1 MKVRQASL
9 WDLGRL
15 EELHRRAGAALTQ
28 APPTTRLWSMLSH
41 TFQSFVPLI
50 QDSLILIAEERDTL
64 LGFIQASGRPSG
76 SALSGV
82 TSLQVLNLVVEP
94 SADLD
99 AVAPPL
105 IEQLAQQAV
114 QRGIE
119 RLFVRLPVE
128 EPVIPVFR
136 RLGFRQYATEHV
148 YFADAATAPMREAVP
163 FGLRPATGQDLRLLY
178 SLYRKVTPLG
188 VAQMEVPNHKEW
200 RRLRSEPILR
210 LGRSHAQQWVV
221 DRVEIVGWIGLQKAG
236 SASRPHTL
244 SFLALPERELADELV
259 DYALGQLGSPP
270 GPVWSSLRH
279 YDADMIDALRG
290 RGFTTLLNQS
300 LMVKELALRAPLR
313 EKVLVPS
320 FG

>member
-1 MKVRQASL
+1 MKVRAASV

-15 EELHRRAGAALTQ
+15 EELHRRAGAALSQ
-28 APPTTRLWSMLSH
+28 APPTTRLRSLLSH
-41 TFQSFVPLI
+41 TFASFLPMM
-50 QDSLILIAEERDTL
+50 QDSLIFIAEDRERL

-76 SALSGV
+76 APLSGA
-82 TSLQVLNLVVEP
+82 TSLQVLNLVVEQEVDP
-94 SADLD
+94 DS
-99 AVAPPL
+99 VAPQL
-105 IEQLAQQAV
+105 IEQLAEQAV
-114 QRGIE
+114 QRAVE
-119 RLFVRLPVE
+119 RLFVRLPIE

-148 YFADAATAPMREAVP
+148 YFAEAPEAQSDAVP
-163 FGLRPATGQDLRLLY
+163 LGLRPAKGRDLRLLY

-188 VAQMEVPNHKEW
+188 VAQMEAPNYREW
-200 RRLRSEPILR
+200 RKLKEEPILR
-210 LGRSHAQQWVV
+210 LGRSHTQQWVV
-221 DRVEIVGWIGLQKAG
+221 DRVEIAGWAGVQKAG
-236 SASRPHTL
+236 STSRPHTL
-244 SFLALPERELADELV
+244 SFMSLPERDLAGELADC
-259 DYALGQLGSPP
+259 ALSQLGAPS
-270 GPVWSSLRH
+270 GPAWSSLRH

>member
-1 MKVRQASL
+1 MKVRQASF

-15 EELHRRAGAALTQ
+15 EELHQRAGAAFSH

-41 TFQSFVPLI
+41 TFQSFLPVI
-50 QDSLILIAEERDTL
+50 QDSLIFLAEDKERL
-64 LGFIQASGRPSG
+64 LGFIQASGRPDG

-94 SADLD
+94 EADLD
-99 AVAPPL
+99 SVAPPL
-105 IEQLAQQAV
+105 IEQLAQLAV

-119 RLFVRLPVE
+119 RLFVRLPIE

-148 YFADAATAPMREAVP
+148 YFAESAAGRSDAIP
-163 FGLRPATGQDLRLLY
+163 FGLRPARGQDVRLLY

-188 VAQMEVPNHKEW
+188 VAQMEVPNYKEW
-200 RRLRSEPILR
+200 RRLKSEPILR
-210 LGRSHAQQWVV
+210 LGRSHSQQWVV
-221 DRVEIVGWIGLQKAG
+221 DRVEIVGWVGVQKAG

-244 SFLALPERELADELV
+244 SFLALPERDLAEELV
-259 DYALGQLGSPP
+259 DFALQQLGG

-290 RGFTTLLNQS
+290 RGFATLLNQS

>member
-1 MKVRQASL
+1 MKVRAASL

-15 EELHRRAGAALTQ
+15 EELHRRAGAALSQ
-28 APPTTRLWSMLSH
+28 SPPTTGLRSLLSH
-41 TFQSFVPLI
+41 TFASFLPMM
-50 QDSLILIAEERDTL
+50 QDSLIFIAEEKDRL
-64 LGFIQASGRPSG
+64 RGFIQASGRPSG
-76 SALSGV
+76 SPLNGA

-94 SADLD
+94 EADPD

-105 IEQLAQQAV
+105 IEQLGQQAA
-114 QRGIE
+114 QRMVE

-148 YFADAATAPMREAVP
+148 YFAEEPQATSDAPPV
-163 FGLRPATGQDLRLLY
+163 GIRPARGRDLRLLY

-188 VAQMEVPNHKEW
+188 VAQMEVPNYKEW
-200 RRLRSEPILR
+200 RRLKEEPILR
-210 LGRSHAQQWVV
+210 LGRSHTQQWVV
-221 DRVEIVGWIGLQKAG
+221 DRVEIAGWAGVQKAG

-244 SFLALPERELADELV
+244 SFMALPEPELAGELAD
-259 DYALGQLGSPP
+259 YALSQLGTPS
-270 GPVWSSLRH
+270 GPAWSSLRH

-300 LMVKELALRAPLR
+300 LMVRELALRAPLR
-313 EKVLVPS
+313 EKALVPS